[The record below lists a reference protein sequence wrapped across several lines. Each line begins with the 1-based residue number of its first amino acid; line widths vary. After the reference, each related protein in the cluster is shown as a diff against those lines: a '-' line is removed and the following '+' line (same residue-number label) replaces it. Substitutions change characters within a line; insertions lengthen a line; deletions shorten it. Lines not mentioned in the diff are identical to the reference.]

1 MAQMENLPYLA
12 IHLGIVGETVVRDY
26 TIRSCENLKSKSL
39 ERCMAY
45 AVAVGQ
51 DLSPI
56 KEELE
61 ETFHMLGST
70 QEEYEDTAAHPSV
83 VMPSKWDFTAVDVG
97 KPGVYKV
104 IGTFQAPEGYRL
116 LEGLTLPVAIAYINV
131 QRADAP
137 EIQTY

>member
-1 MAQMENLPYLA
+1 MGKRKNLKYRYGTDGELA
-12 IHLGIVGETVVRDY
+12 ILSYTPGIVGETVVRDY

-83 VMPSKWDFTAVDVG
+83 VMPSKWDFTGSRCG
-97 KPGVYKV
+97 KTGS
-104 IGTFQAPEGYRL
+104 L
-116 LEGLTLPVAIAYINV
+116 
-131 QRADAP
+131 
-137 EIQTY
+137 

>member
-1 MAQMENLPYLA
+1 
-12 IHLGIVGETVVRDY
+12 
-26 TIRSCENLKSKSL
+26 
-39 ERCMAY
+39 MAY

-116 LEGLTLPVAIAYINV
+116 LEGLTLPVAVAYINV

-137 EIQTY
+137 EIQTYYMSGINSFSFPMVLSSFSKEELEQFRFYLMDGEKEVLLD